1 MFTLQV
7 SSVNMANFMEVANEL
22 EKAYTNFTNQKIYQ
36 DLLTTLKTSTCK
48 KTPSIKSPEWDQI
61 YTYCRVCTC
70 MCVCVIYLQCIFT
83 VRAFTTKQMLTR
95 LSIVQSYKIASS

>member
-48 KTPSIKSPEWDQI
+48 KTPSIKSSEWDQI

-70 MCVCVIYLQCIFT
+70 VCEKTVLFT
-83 VRAFTTKQMLTR
+83 CSVYTPYAHLRQNKC
-95 LSIVQSYKIASS
+95 